1 MHIQIKDQDIARLDQ
16 RRLYKIYTE
25 WPRYLRDASRLLNQV
40 PFSRSPTCY
49 ESVVLC
55 GMGGSATSCDI
66 IQEIMNACGSIPAFV
81 IRDLKMPSY
90 VNSGSLVI
98 VNSVSG
104 NTLESLT
111 MMRDALNQNAEVIS
125 ISAGGKLKGESA
137 RSNCHHIDIPDL
149 SLPRASLP
157 YLLIPALRTI
167 EPFLATSLTEK
178 IDSLPDKIEAILK
191 EIQIEVPQNLNIAK
205 QIAEFLADG
214 FPFCYSSPYL
224 LSAATRFKNSLNE
237 NAKMH
242 CIRESI
248 LEASHNEIV
257 PFTYDDSIKKSRI
270 LHLRWSQD
278 PTLINE
284 RFDKVHSLFEKVVQS
299 AMEICIPETDL
310 LSALVCAIYIL
321 DLSTIYLAIAKNTD
335 PSPTPAIQILKD
347 I

>member
-1 MHIQIKDQDIARLDQ
+1 
-16 RRLYKIYTE
+16 
-25 WPRYLRDASRLLNQV
+25 
-40 PFSRSPTCY
+40 
-49 ESVVLC
+49 
-55 GMGGSATSCDI
+55 MGGSATSCDI
-66 IQEIMNACGSIPAFV
+66 LQEIMNAYGSIPAFV
-81 IRDLKMPSY
+81 RRDLKLQSY
-90 VNSGSLVI
+90 VNSKSLVI

-104 NTLESLT
+104 NTLESLA
-111 MMRDALNQNAEVIS
+111 MLRDALDHNAEVIS
-125 ISAGGKLKGESA
+125 ISAGGKLKVESA
-137 RSNCHHIDIPDL
+137 KLNCRHIDIPNL

-157 YLLIPALRTI
+157 YLLVPALQTI
-167 EPFLATSLTEK
+167 EPFLATSLTDE
-178 IDSLPDKIEAILK
+178 IVSLPDKIEVILK
-191 EIQIEVPQNLNIAK
+191 DIQIEVPQDSNIAK
-205 QIAEFLADG
+205 QIAEFLVDG

-242 CIRESI
+242 CIKESI

-257 PFTYDDSIKKSRI
+257 PFTYDDSIKKPRI
-270 LHLRWSQD
+270 LNLRWSQD
-278 PTLINE
+278 PTPINE

-299 AMEICIPETDL
+299 AMEISIPQKDL